1 MIRSKG
7 GGTKKKE
14 GKTQLIKHDK
24 KQGGGGGTKKKEGKT
39 QLIKHDKKQGGGRNK
54 KERRKNTI
62 DQT

>member
-24 KQGGGGGTKKKEGKT
+24 KQGG
-39 QLIKHDKKQGGGRNK
+39 RNK
-54 KERRKNTI
+54 NERRKNTT

>member
-24 KQGGGGGTKKKEGKT
+24 KQGR
-39 QLIKHDKKQGGGRNK
+39 GRNK
-54 KERRKNTI
+54 KAKRQQNK
-62 DQT
+62 